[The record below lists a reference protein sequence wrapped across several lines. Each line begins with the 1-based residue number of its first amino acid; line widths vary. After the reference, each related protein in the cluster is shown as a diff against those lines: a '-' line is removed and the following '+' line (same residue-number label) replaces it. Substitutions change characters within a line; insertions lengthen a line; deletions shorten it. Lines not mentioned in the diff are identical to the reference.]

1 MTYAHDT
8 DPRKSA
14 RACGRGL
21 SISASSTAVLCRS
34 VTGMRLE
41 KAKALLQDLLDQ
53 RRSLSGK
60 YYTKAAGEVLNIVKS
75 AESNAESKGL
85 DTDKLHVHVSAHQGF
100 TFYRPRGWKRR
111 REKRKSTNLQVVL
124 EAR

>member
-1 MTYAHDT
+1 MAYAHDT

-14 RACGRGL
+14 RAYGRGL
-21 SISASSTAVLCRS
+21 SISTSSTTVLCGAVS
-34 VTGMRLE
+34 GMRLD
-41 KAKALLQDLLDQ
+41 KAKVLLQDLLDQ

-60 YYTKAAGEVLNIVKS
+60 YYTNTARQVLNIIKS

-85 DTDKLHVHVSAHQGF
+85 DTEKLHIHASAHRGF